1 MFASSAA
8 GESPPP
14 PPGVFFGRD
23 ELIEKIVGCA
33 ECLRPIALIG
43 AGGIGKTSAALTVL
57 HDDRIKQ
64 WFGDNRWFIRC
75 DEFSASRANF
85 LRRLSK
91 VIGAGIENPEDLAPL
106 RPFLSSKE
114 MVIVLDNAESI
125 FGVQGTSGR
134 EIFAVVDEL
143 SRFNNI
149 WVCITS
155 RISTVPPHCET
166 FDIPTLSME
175 AARDTFYRIYTH
187 GGHSG
192 LVDGILG
199 QLDFHPLSIT
209 LLATV
214 AKHSKWD
221 TNRLS
226 KEWERRRTGVLD
238 ARHSGSLAATI
249 ELSLASPMFQELGP
263 DARELLGVVAF
274 FPQGVDEDN
283 LDWLFPTIPDRTDIF
298 DKFCIL
304 SLTHRNNGFT
314 TMLAPLRD
322 YFRPKDPRSS
332 PLLVTTKE
340 RYLAR
345 LSIKLDPN
353 TPNFGEK
360 RWITSEDVNF
370 EHLLDAFTSIDA
382 NSEDIWDACSE
393 FMYHLYW
400 QKPRLVM
407 LGPKIEG
414 LPDAHPSKALCLQ
427 QLSQLF
433 GSVGNEVEQKRLLTH
448 SLKLWR
454 DWGYDNK
461 VAETLSILSHVNR
474 QMGLYE
480 EGIRQAKEALGILE
494 RLDDTT
500 SKAQPLISL
509 AWLLLDDGQLDAA
522 EEAGFHAIDFLSGKG
537 EQFNVCICH
546 RVLAGIYRSKGE
558 REKAIIHLEA
568 ALGIASSFN
577 WHDELFW
584 VNFALAVFSLHQDRF
599 DDAHACIELAKPHAV
614 NDAHKLGQAVGL
626 QALIWFTQRRLEE
639 AKSGVLR
646 AVEVFEK
653 LGDARGV
660 EAGRELLQWIDDE
673 TNGSVVSDES
683 DDDGEFLEQ
692 CYHSCLLTLF
702 AFRLGH
708 RIRMIST
715 LSSSSS
721 DLSFHKPPTPL
732 PLTPFSI
739 EFYSLANIPPFP
751 VT

>member
-187 GGHSG
+187 CGHSD

-214 AKHSKWD
+214 AKHNKWD
-221 TNRLS
+221 TKRLA

-238 ARHSGSLAATI
+238 ARHSGSLATTI

-263 DARELLGVVAF
+263 DARELLGMVAF

-283 LDWLFPTIPDRTDIF
+283 LDWLFPTVPHRTDIF

-322 YFRPKDPRSS
+322 YFCPKDPESS

-340 RYLAR
+340 RYFAR
-345 LSIKLDPN
+345 LSINLNPN
-353 TPNFGEK
+353 KPGFRETQ
-360 RWITSEDVNF
+360 WITSEDVNV
-370 EHLLDAFTSIDA
+370 EHLLDVFTSTDA
-382 NSEDIWDACSE
+382 NSENVWDACKN

-400 QKPRLVM
+400 HKPRLVV

-414 LPDAHPSKALCLQ
+414 LPDDHPSKAQCLQ
-427 QLSQLF
+427 ELSRSLN
-433 GSVGNEVEQKRLLTH
+433 SIGNMVEQKRLLTH
-448 SLKLWR
+448 TLKLWR
-454 DWGYDNK
+454 ERGDDGW
-461 VAETLSILSHVNR
+461 VAETLRFLSRANR
-474 QMGLYE
+474 RMKLYK
-480 EGIRQAKEALGILE
+480 EGIPQAKEASEIFE
-494 RLDDTT
+494 RLGHTADQAR
-500 SKAQPLISL
+500 SLINL
-509 AWLLLDDGQLDAA
+509 ALLLCDDKQLDAA
-522 EEAGFHAIDFLSGKG
+522 EETAIHAIDLLSEKRQ
-537 EQFNVCICH
+537 QFKLCLCH
-546 RVLAGIYRSKGE
+546 RVLGRIYRSKGE
-558 REKAIIHLEA
+558 IEKANYHSEV
-568 ALGIASSFN
+568 ALRIASPFD
-577 WHDELFW
+577 WYGQLFQIHYD
-584 VNFALAVFSLHQDRF
+584 LARLFLDQGRF
-599 DDAHACIELAKPHAV
+599 EDAYTHVELAKLHTANNV
-614 NDAHKLGQAVGL
+614 YNLGYAMKL
-626 QALIWFTQRRLEE
+626 QATFWYNKHRLEE
-639 AKSGVLR
+639 AKSE
-646 AVEVFEK
+646 ATCAIEVFEK
-653 LGDARGV
+653 LGAAKDAETCRKF
-660 EAGRELLQWIDDE
+660 LQRIDEE
-673 TNGSVVSDES
+673 TNSLVVSD
-683 DDDGEFLEQ
+683 
-692 CYHSCLLTLF
+692 
-702 AFRLGH
+702 
-708 RIRMIST
+708 
-715 LSSSSS
+715 
-721 DLSFHKPPTPL
+721 
-732 PLTPFSI
+732 
-739 EFYSLANIPPFP
+739 
-751 VT
+751 